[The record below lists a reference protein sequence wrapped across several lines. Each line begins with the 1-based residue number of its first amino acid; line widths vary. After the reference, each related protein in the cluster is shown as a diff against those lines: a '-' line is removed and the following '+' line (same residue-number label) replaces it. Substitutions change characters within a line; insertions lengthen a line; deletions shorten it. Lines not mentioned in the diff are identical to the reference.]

1 MSSDCDH
8 GQSLWAI
15 LSAFKECG
23 ISPLIAHKLS
33 MSPIGDVSVLPL
45 VKMNV
50 HGKCD
55 TNATF
60 RVSDESGF
68 IPERLFSL
76 RRYSFVE
83 EALKGFVGL
92 PSGPLGP
99 DCPTSAPTTW
109 SVLFKFKR

>member
-83 EALKGFVGL
+83 EALKGLVGL

>member
-23 ISPLIAHKLS
+23 IIPLIAHKLS
-33 MSPIGDVSVLPL
+33 MSPIGDVSVLLL
-45 VKMNV
+45 VETNV

-55 TNATF
+55 INATF
-60 RVSDESGF
+60 RASNESGF
-68 IPERLFSL
+68 IPERVFSSRL
-76 RRYSFVE
+76 YSFVE
-83 EALKGFVGL
+83 VVLKGLVGL
-92 PSGPLGP
+92 PNGPLGP

-109 SVLFKFKR
+109 SVLLKFKR